1 MPHLL
6 KVLFPNLLPLIARE
20 VMLQC
25 TGKGDLPTGGLAE
38 IVLIVAIR
46 MTTVDINHCTSWGQ
60 FTKPAFRHTSLMIMQ
75 EGQLKIIHRRR
86 DSQRDHRSSPEKA
99 A

>member
-25 TGKGDLPTGGLAE
+25 TGEGNLSTSSLAE
-38 IVLIVAIR
+38 VVLIVAIR
-46 MTTVDINHCTSWGQ
+46 MTTVGINRCTSWGQ
-60 FTKPAFRHTSLMIMQ
+60 FTKPTFRHTSLMVMQ
-75 EGQLKIIHRRR
+75 EGQLEIIHRRR